1 MNKIRVYNDEEIK
14 ILLSNSNVE
23 RIRNKSQIVY
33 KNSFKTLGS

>member
-23 RIRNKSQIVY
+23 RIRNKSQIV
-33 KNSFKTLGS
+33 FLLL